1 MPTPG
6 SPSDP
11 PSSDRPSDRQSHAS
25 LVESEERIRS
35 FVALTRD
42 AVWCFEVD
50 EAIDPEA
57 PVEEQIGR
65 LMEARLAYCNQAYA
79 SFRGADS
86 PEELLGMR
94 FADVTRASPET
105 NARAFGEGARSGHYL
120 AETELELVR
129 HDGARRI
136 VSTTAFGVRD
146 AEGML
151 VRLWGRGTDVTDRL
165 RAEEERERLELQLQR
180 AQRLE
185 SVGAL
190 AGGVAHDFN
199 NLLTAILGAAELASA
214 DPDEVAESME
224 TIREAALRAREL
236 TRQLLSFAR
245 HEPIERRTVDLRDL
259 VARLGPILR
268 RILPSR
274 IDLVMH
280 TVGDPAL
287 VVGDPSQLE
296 QIVMNLAI
304 NARDA
309 IASEGRIDVGV
320 GHATLVPHDPVV
332 ALSGIE
338 AGPVIRLSVSDSG
351 TGMAPEVLERAFDPF
366 FTTKAEG
373 VGTGLGLSI
382 VHGTVRRHGGWIRV
396 ESAPGFGTTFLI
408 DLPVPDPSTIA
419 PAAPA
424 PSAPIER
431 PEPGRRT
438 VLVAED
444 EPLILSLFERVLER
458 EGYRVLSAGSGKKAI
473 ELLAAEAGPIDAVIS
488 DVVMAGVSGID
499 VFHAARA
506 RLPNVPVL
514 LCSGYTAGLVPDAV
528 LEQPRC
534 RLLHKPFRAET
545 LLRTL
550 DELILAS

>member
-1 MPTPG
+1 MDARMSASG
-6 SPSDP
+6 SG
-11 PSSDRPSDRQSHAS
+11 SDRPPSERPSRAS

-42 AVWCFEVD
+42 SVWCFEVD
-50 EAIDPEA
+50 EPMDPEA
-57 PVEEQIGR
+57 PVEEQMR
-65 LMEARLAYCNQAYA
+65 ALQDARLAYCNQAYA
-79 SFRGADS
+79 TFRGVES
-86 PEELLGMR
+86 PEELLGKR
-94 FADVTRASPET
+94 FAEVTRATLEANT
-105 NARAFGEGARSGHYL
+105 RAFEEGARSGHYL

-129 HDGARRI
+129 HDGAHRI
-136 VSTTAFGVRD
+136 LSTTAFGVSNAD
-146 AEGML
+146 GML
-151 VRLWGRGTDVTDRL
+151 VRLWGRGTDVTERL
-165 RAEEERERLELQLQR
+165 HAERERERLELQLQR

-214 DPDEVAESME
+214 DPAEVEESVE

-245 HEPIERRTVDLRDL
+245 HEPLERRTVDLRDL
-259 VARLGPILR
+259 VGRLGPILR

-280 TVGDPAL
+280 AAGEPAHVL
-287 VVGDPSQLE
+287 GDPSQLE
-296 QIVMNLAI
+296 QIVMNLAM

-309 IASEGRIDVGV
+309 LPSEGRIDVGV
-320 GHATLVPHDPVV
+320 VNAVLEPDDPIVTL
-332 ALSGIE
+332 SSIE

-351 TGMAPEVLERAFDPF
+351 TGMAPEVLERVFDPF

-382 VHGTVRRHGGWIRV
+382 VHGTVRRHGGWVRA
-396 ESAPGFGTTFLI
+396 ESTPGLGTTFLI
-408 DLPVPDPSTIA
+408 DFPVHTVTPVRSVE
-419 PAAPA
+419 PA
-424 PSAPIER
+424 PRSEVER
-431 PEPGRRT
+431 ASPGRRT

-458 EGYRVLSAGSGKKAI
+458 EGYRVLSAPSGKRAI
-473 ELLAAEAGPIDAVIS
+473 ELLHSEAGPIDAIVS

-514 LCSGYTAGLVPDAV
+514 LCSGYTAGLVPDEV
-528 LEQPRC
+528 LQQPRC

-545 LLRTL
+545 LLSAL
-550 DELILAS
+550 DELIRAT